1 MRVSSSF
8 LIVLLISIPILD
20 TYAQGIDEVESES
33 RNVASAF
40 LGAANFV
47 VGRIGI
53 ECLSMLGRLE
63 TPREYVNIWQER
75 NAKYYDASTKYV
87 AKKMEAAD
95 ASGGVVARDAVLKE
109 YSSIVRKEGEA
120 TIAAWVGKSSKRE
133 GCQRAVSLIDRGI
146 LDVNPEIP
154 IYEDLQALT
163 VWSKIN

>member
-20 TYAQGIDEVESES
+20 TYAQGIDEVEAES
-33 RNVASAF
+33 RNAASAF
-40 LGAANFV
+40 MGAANFV

-75 NAKYYDASTKYV
+75 NAK
-87 AKKMEAAD
+87 KMEAAD

-109 YSSIVRKEGEA
+109 YSFIVRKEGEA